1 MAGITLYKVTNGL
14 GRDHFV
20 GSCCNR
26 DCTSIT
32 GGRLTFYANIEAAVD
47 HYFYTFFRKPS
58 RQLCLSLTHGAGD
71 NPLARKHALDYPMD
85 SIDEAAICHADAFGQ
100 ACLLSLD
107 VTNPSQT
114 DCKQLKCA
122 MAYQVTSSVRW
133 GQAVDR
139 PVKFSMQPQLP
150 FMDVIDQ
157 HLPLTLLNNPDVEE
171 PPTVQQPRRHDE
183 CIHRLPVVDCD
194 ADADVVKTLYVPFA
208 AGALAQVIGQGK
220 ETGKVLEPSF
230 FESMAS
236 FPGDSVIASGM
247 SIPLFLDPAAALVQL
262 KFQIL
267 AAHAT
272 RHVHDTVQW
281 NAYSPGLDAFNFDGL
296 ALIEFAFKRSLW
308 QKLHTLPILGKSKG
322 CPIFHY
328 KLAVP
333 LPMEHPGCSW
343 KVYRATI
350 TRQISNELS
359 CSLQVHL
366 GMINGQTWSCFLY
379 DMFFISSDSS

>member
-14 GRDHFV
+14 GRDHFI

-26 DCTSIT
+26 GCTSIT
-32 GGRLTFYANIEAAVD
+32 AGRLTFYANIEAAVD
-47 HYFYTFFRKPS
+47 HYFYTFFRKPP

-100 ACLLSLD
+100 ACLLRLD
-107 VTNPSQT
+107 VINPSQT

-122 MAYQVTSSVRW
+122 MAYQVTSSVEW
-133 GQAVDR
+133 LQAVDC

-150 FMDVIDQ
+150 FMDVIDKRS
-157 HLPLTLLNNPDVEE
+157 PRTLCNNPDIEG
-171 PPTVQQPRRHDE
+171 QPRRHDE
-183 CIHRLPVVDCD
+183 CICKLPVVDCD
-194 ADADVVKTLYVPFA
+194 ADTDVVKTLYVPFA
-208 AGALAQVIGQGK
+208 ADALAHVIAQGK
-220 ETGKVLEPSF
+220 ETGMVLEPSF

-236 FPGDSVIASGM
+236 FPGDSVITTRM

-272 RHVHDTVQW
+272 RHVHNTVQW
-281 NAYSPGLDAFNFDGL
+281 NAYSPGLDTFNFDGL

-308 QKLHTLPILGKSKG
+308 QKLHTVPILGKSKG

-343 KVYRATI
+343 KAYRATI
-350 TRQISNELS
+350 SRQISNELS

-366 GMINGQTWSCFLY
+366 GMLNGKTWSCFLY
-379 DMFFISSDSS
+379 VMLFISSDRS